1 MKRMWLLAGVLII
14 AGGMAWA
21 TPVSLQTLIDT
32 NGTVTSGDKV
42 FSNFEA
48 VLTIF
53 GSGTATPTDLSGV
66 QVNPITQGGL
76 FGLQLTGGMYA
87 ACTPGNCPTTWNLN
101 VSWDVTAAS
110 PYLIDG
116 VYLSINGG
124 ASNPPDSIVTVSEVV
139 YDGLNIVGN
148 GLVYYPSVLM
158 DLINLPQGYSKIR
171 VNKDILLVANVV
183 EEGFAFAKLSDV
195 RQLYRQ
201 TGEIPE
207 PGTYAL
213 IGAGL
218 AVLGLLRRRIG

>member
-171 VNKDILLVANVV
+171 VNKDILLVANV
-183 EEGFAFAKLSDV
+183 EQGFAFAKLSDV

-218 AVLGLLRRRIG
+218 AALGLLRRRIG